1 MPQWIGAALV
11 ILFLVIQVIGELLE
25 FKGKVIVPEFMKIR
39 KRFERKRQERELIV
53 KVSKQLDE
61 NNVLFKEM
69 MSHYSKDNIAKR
81 NVWMHDV
88 DEDRNHIRLLE
99 EILLKLKQEVVKLR
113 IESMRSE
120 IIAFASRVANENCLV
135 TREEFHRIFRLY
147 EDYEKILEENNMEN
161 GEIDINYQIIKKAYE
176 KHLLNRTFL
185 EDLHDPL

>member
-1 MPQWIGAALV
+1 
-11 ILFLVIQVIGELLE
+11 
-25 FKGKVIVPEFMKIR
+25 MKIR

>member
-1 MPQWIGAALV
+1 MPQWIGVVLV
-11 ILFLVIQVIGELLE
+11 ILFQVMQVIGELLE

-39 KRFERKRQERELIV
+39 KRFERKKQERELIA

-69 MSHYSKDNIAKR
+69 MSHYSKDNIEKR
-81 NVWMHDV
+81 NIWMHDV
-88 DEDRNHIRLLE
+88 DEDRSHIHLLE

-113 IESMRSE
+113 IESMRGE
-120 IIAFASRVANENCLV
+120 IIAFASRVANGNCQV

-147 EDYEKILEENNMEN
+147 DDYENILEENGMEN

-176 KHLLNRTFL
+176 KNLLQHTFL